1 MGVTLLLQ
9 RAYMHTFQELL
20 TKNWLIEN
28 SSRNRRSK
36 FWRFVTGFESFF
48 DTGFGK
54 WLCTFQKSWLWFD
67 HLQTELEAHIL
78 CVSSTGEYYSHTKYE
93 LLTPSQCG
101 RTRTWISEN
110 CKVILRNL
118 YQEMVQI
125 LTPNAKISMTD
136 FSKSFDPNKFW
147 SKIPERTAY
156 KLSRA
161 AMLLP

>member
-36 FWRFVTGFESFF
+36 FWRFVTGSESFF

-54 WLCTFQKSWLWFD
+54 WLCTFQKSWFWFD

-110 CKVILRNL
+110 CKVILQNL

-125 LTPNAKISMTD
+125 LSLLP
-136 FSKSFDPNKFW
+136 KFW
-147 SKIPERTAY
+147 SA
-156 KLSRA
+156 LSRRVFDHIQNYLA
-161 AMLLP
+161 FKLLYIIWRR